1 MPRKIQDK
9 EINDMRRIIE
19 IMMSHPKQ
27 AHKRMW
33 EFCIG
38 SVKSRTRHPSNSE
51 PKGSTHNSD

>member
-1 MPRKIQDK
+1 MPRKIKDK

-19 IMMSHPKQ
+19 IMMTHPKE

-38 SVKSRTRHPSNSE
+38 AVDSRSKNKDRDDYS
-51 PKGSTHNSD
+51 GGQ